1 MRAGMSSRGGG
12 IELAGDDAGHNELVR
27 RPAERS
33 SLLRGQAVA
42 DDVSPLLMPVKWT
55 RSGRW
60 MSMGS
65 ADERRFEVLRAIVAD
80 FVATQEPI
88 GSKALVER
96 HNLGVSSAT
105 VRNDMAVLEAEGY
118 IAQPHTSSGRI
129 PTEKGYRE
137 FVDRLEDVKPLST
150 AERRA
155 IQNFLESG
163 VDLDDVLRRAVRLLA
178 QLTRQVAVVQYP
190 TLSTSTVRHVEVIA
204 LTPARLL
211 MIVITDSGRVDQR
224 VVELGDVIDDHQLSR
239 LCELLGQ
246 ALEGKKL
253 PAASIAVAELA
264 GHFDGSDR
272 LGDAVGRAATVLLE
286 SLVEHNEE
294 RLLLGGTANLT
305 RNAADFG
312 GSLRSILEALEEQ
325 VVVLRLLAAQQEAGK
340 VTVRIG
346 HETEAEQMVGTSMV
360 STLYG
365 TPNTVYG
372 GMGVLGPTRMDYPG
386 TIASV
391 AAVAMYIGEVLGAR

>member
-1 MRAGMSSRGGG
+1 MA
-12 IELAGDDAGHNELVR
+12 
-27 RPAERS
+27 
-33 SLLRGQAVA
+33 
-42 DDVSPLLMPVKWT
+42 
-55 RSGRW
+55 
-60 MSMGS
+60 S
-65 ADERRFEVLRAIVAD
+65 ADERRFEILRAIVAD
-80 FVATQEPI
+80 FVSTKEPV
-88 GSKALVER
+88 GSKSLVER

-105 VRNDMAVLEAEGY
+105 VRNDMSVLEAEGY
-118 IAQPHTSSGRI
+118 ITQPHTSSGRV

-137 FVDRLEDVKPLST
+137 FVDRINDVKPLSA

-155 IQNFLESG
+155 IQSFLESG

-190 TLSTSTVRHVEVIA
+190 TLSTSTVRRLEVIA

-211 MIVITDSGRVDQR
+211 MVVITDSGRVDQR
-224 VVELGDVIDDHQLSR
+224 VVELGDVIDDHQLSQLR
-239 LCELLGQ
+239 EMLGQ
-246 ALEGKKL
+246 ALDGRKL
-253 PAASIAVAELA
+253 AAASAAVAELA
-264 GHFDGSDR
+264 SQLNGAGG

-286 SLVEHNEE
+286 TLVEHTEE
-294 RLLLGGTANLT
+294 RLVMGGTANLT
-305 RNAADFG
+305 RNAAELG

-346 HETEAEQMVGTSMV
+346 HETASEQIAGTSMV
-360 STLYG
+360 STVYG
-365 TPNTVYG
+365 RLDTVYG

-391 AAVAMYIGEVLGAR
+391 AAVALYIGEVLGAR

>member
-1 MRAGMSSRGGG
+1 
-12 IELAGDDAGHNELVR
+12 
-27 RPAERS
+27 
-33 SLLRGQAVA
+33 
-42 DDVSPLLMPVKWT
+42 
-55 RSGRW
+55 
-60 MSMGS
+60 MGS
-65 ADERRFEVLRAIVAD
+65 ADERRFQVLHAIVAD
-80 FVATQEPI
+80 FVATKEPI
-88 GSKALVER
+88 GSKSLVDR

-118 IAQPHTSSGRI
+118 ITQPHTSSGRV

-137 FVDRLEDVKPLST
+137 FVDRLDDVKPLSV

-155 IQNFLESG
+155 ILGFLESG

-190 TLSTSTVRHVEVIA
+190 TLNTSTVRHLEVIA

-211 MIVITDSGRVDQR
+211 MVVITDTGRVDQR
-224 VVELGDVIDDHQLSR
+224 VVELGDVIDDHQLSQLR
-239 LCELLGQ
+239 EMLGQ
-246 ALEGKKL
+246 ALDGKKL
-253 PAASIAVAELA
+253 SAASVAVADLA
-264 GHFDGSDR
+264 AQLEGRSGQSKS
-272 LGDAVGRAATVLLE
+272 LSDAVGRSATVLLE
-286 SLVEHNEE
+286 SLVEHTEE

-305 RNAADFG
+305 RNTADFG

-325 VVVLRLLAAQQEAGK
+325 VVVLRLLAAQQQAGK

-346 HETEAEQMVGTSMV
+346 HETEAEQMMGTSVV
-360 STLYG
+360 STTYG
-365 TPNTVYG
+365 TLDTVYG

-391 AAVAMYIGEVLGAR
+391 AAVALYIGEVLGTR

>member
-1 MRAGMSSRGGG
+1 MA
-12 IELAGDDAGHNELVR
+12 
-27 RPAERS
+27 
-33 SLLRGQAVA
+33 
-42 DDVSPLLMPVKWT
+42 
-55 RSGRW
+55 
-60 MSMGS
+60 S

-88 GSKALVER
+88 GSKSLVER

-105 VRNDMAVLEAEGY
+105 IRNDMAVLEAEGY
-118 IAQPHTSSGRI
+118 ITQPHTSSGRV

-137 FVDRLEDVKPLST
+137 FVDRLDDVKPLSG

-155 IQNFLESG
+155 IQSFLESG

-190 TLSTSTVRHVEVIA
+190 TLSTSTVRHLEVIA

-211 MIVITDSGRVDQR
+211 MVVITDSGRVDQR
-224 VVELGDVIDDHQLSR
+224 VVELGDVIDDHQLSQLR
-239 LCELLGQ
+239 EMLGQ

-253 PAASIAVAELA
+253 AAASIAVADLA
-264 GHFDGSDR
+264 GHFDGRGGQSSS
-272 LGDAVGRAATVLLE
+272 LSNAVGRSATVLLE
-286 SLVEHNEE
+286 SLVEHSEE

-305 RNAADFG
+305 RNTADFG

-346 HETEAEQMVGTSMV
+346 HETEAEQMAGTSVV
-360 STLYG
+360 STVYG
-365 TPNTVYG
+365 TTDTVYG

-391 AAVAMYIGEVLGAR
+391 AAVALYIGEVLGAR